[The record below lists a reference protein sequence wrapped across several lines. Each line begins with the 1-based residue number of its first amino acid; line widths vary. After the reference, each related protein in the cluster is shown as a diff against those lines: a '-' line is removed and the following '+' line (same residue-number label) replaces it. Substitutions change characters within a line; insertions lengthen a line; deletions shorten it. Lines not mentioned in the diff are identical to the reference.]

1 MKSGRYVIVLILSL
15 SLYPAKSQTTPVFN
29 AQNFPGTWTLATN
42 ADGTIDARETA
53 VHRQGTE
60 AYSRILHL
68 KAVEVQIPAPDPG
81 AATEAEVRRFI
92 AEYRPP
98 EIPYTSERSAKDTGR
113 EKFTC
118 LEFAEDL
125 VQKAKANDIPA
136 QVIGVLFE
144 GKMVGHAIAGFPTAE
159 GQTLYFDS
167 TPGAGQISHKA
178 DEAQVQVGQPYSR
191 TGGGE
196 LAEVGQLPITT
207 IIPVTKLEEFA
218 DSVGA
223 SVPSG
228 RTDLVVENEKRVQG
242 YFVEYADTNS
252 LQVADDQLAKWRAAA
267 DDYLAAQRQERD
279 KRDYALQS
287 VAAKAAALALAEN
300 EEQAASNDAYGQLRM
315 GERYLKG
322 DGVKRDPVL
331 GRAYLKQA
339 ADQDNPTA
347 RRELERIAQ

>member
-1 MKSGRYVIVLILSL
+1 M
-15 SLYPAKSQTTPVFN
+15 
-29 AQNFPGTWTLATN
+29 
-42 ADGTIDARETA
+42 
-53 VHRQGTE
+53 
-60 AYSRILHL
+60 
-68 KAVEVQIPAPDPG
+68 
-81 AATEAEVRRFI
+81 
-92 AEYRPP
+92 
-98 EIPYTSERSAKDTGR
+98 
-113 EKFTC
+113 
-118 LEFAEDL
+118 
-125 VQKAKANDIPA
+125 
-136 QVIGVLFE
+136 
-144 GKMVGHAIAGFPTAE
+144 
-159 GQTLYFDS
+159 
-167 TPGAGQISHKA
+167 
-178 DEAQVQVGQPYSR
+178 
-191 TGGGE
+191 
-196 LAEVGQLPITT
+196 
-207 IIPVTKLEEFA
+207 TKLEEFA

-267 DDYLAAQRQERD
+267 DDYLAAQKQERD